1 MAESRRAFLV
11 RALAATAV
19 AFVALGLV
27 LPLAIDTPPFAL
39 YRDALEAEVGRV
51 EPRTRM
57 LLLGITGGSIAGK
70 WVAHLAL
77 VGALARGERW
87 ARRASLAGLASW
99 FVLDS
104 AVSLAHGA
112 WWNVAYVNVVPLV
125 TFGALV
131 AMTHGADTGAPPEVV
146 RGSPAWWALLAAAIG
161 ATSGLVIALG
171 GSSAL
176 FEPWRAAL
184 GEAHHGG
191 PLPSTAARFAATF
204 FGPIGGSTF
213 AQFLILGALA
223 RERVSRGDLRAL
235 DWTLAS
241 FFAWFVPDCAW
252 SLGSGGL
259 FNVLLVNLPFAAV
272 LLPPL
277 AWARW
282 KLARSG

>member
-1 MAESRRAFLV
+1 
-11 RALAATAV
+11 
-19 AFVALGLV
+19 
-27 LPLAIDTPPFAL
+27 
-39 YRDALEAEVGRV
+39 
-51 EPRTRM
+51 
-57 LLLGITGGSIAGK
+57 
-70 WVAHLAL
+70 
-77 VGALARGERW
+77 
-87 ARRASLAGLASW
+87 
-99 FVLDS
+99 
-104 AVSLAHGA
+104 
-112 WWNVAYVNVVPLV
+112 VAYVNVVPLV